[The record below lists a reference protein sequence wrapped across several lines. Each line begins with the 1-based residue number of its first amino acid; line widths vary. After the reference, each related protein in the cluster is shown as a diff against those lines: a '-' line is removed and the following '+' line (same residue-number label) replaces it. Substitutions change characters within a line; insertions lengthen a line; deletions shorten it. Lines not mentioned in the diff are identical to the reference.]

1 MNSITIGLEPYTFA
15 KVQRMRERTLAIFQV
30 WNLMFFTKVQR
41 WMYNIIKRV
50 HGLKPYVFT
59 KVQKII
65 G

>member
-1 MNSITIGLEPYTFA
+1 MEKETRGLEPY
-15 KVQRMRERTLAIFQV
+15 V
-30 WNLMFFTKVQR
+30 FTKVQR

-50 HGLKPYVFT
+50 HGLKPYVFA